1 MKTKPVSLVILVIVL
16 LSIAA
21 CTQVPIA
28 TQPEFEFEETT
39 QDYADDAGNIQMKV
53 RNVRV
58 EDQKM
63 TVDLT
68 ISGLQNVVSVEQDFT
83 NRVCDPL
90 ISLDPAQA
98 VTKVGS
104 TVDDLTKINDWS
116 EPIDVSYTYELN
128 QPLAAQTKATLD
140 WTIGPCGPC
149 FDEQNIP
156 CDVFPLV
163 TNHRFNFVIPEK

>member
-1 MKTKPVSLVILVIVL
+1 MKAKPVSFVFLVLVL
-16 LSIAA
+16 LLIAA
-21 CTQVPIA
+21 CTQAPIA
-28 TQPEFEFEETT
+28 TQPEFEFEETI
-39 QDYADDAGNIQMKV
+39 QDYADDAGNVQMKI
-53 RNVRV
+53 RNVQV
-58 EDQKM
+58 EDKKLI
-63 TVDLT
+63 VELT
-68 ISGLQNVVSVEQDFT
+68 ISGLQNVVEKDADFS

-90 ISLDPAQA
+90 LSLDPGQS

-116 EPIDVSYTYELN
+116 EPIDVSYTYELKE
-128 QPLAAQTKATLD
+128 PLAAQTSATMD

>member
-1 MKTKPVSLVILVIVL
+1 MKTKSVYIIFLILVL
-16 LSIAA
+16 LIAA

-28 TQPEFEFEETT
+28 TEPEFEFEETI
-39 QDYADDAGNIQMKV
+39 QDYADDAGNIQMEV
-53 RNVRV
+53 RNVQV

-68 ISGLQNVVSVEQDFT
+68 ISGLQNVVEKDADFS

-90 ISLDPAQA
+90 LSLDPAI
-98 VTKVGS
+98 S
-104 TVDDLTKINDWS
+104 LTKTGSSAELTDINDWS
-116 EPIDVSYTYELN
+116 KPINVSYIYELN
-128 QPLAAQTKATLD
+128 QPLAAQTSATMD